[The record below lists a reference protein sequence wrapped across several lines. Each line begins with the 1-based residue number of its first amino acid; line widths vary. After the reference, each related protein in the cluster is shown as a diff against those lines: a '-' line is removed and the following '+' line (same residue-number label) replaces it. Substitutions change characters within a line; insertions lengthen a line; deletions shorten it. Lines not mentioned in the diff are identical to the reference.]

1 MDELLDRD
9 EVVSAV
15 NFWSAIVHR
24 QCSTDDNLLSYG
36 KGALCLFCPFL
47 VVEIEAA
54 EYLDHLAGNC
64 LSIFRDRICSITIR
78 ACINATYL
86 ADDSGSINLI
96 RCIFTSIDEFER
108 IGYSVRFFLGSTRNI
123 QRCLNIIA
131 CTDQNLPNIV
141 ETGENTCNVDRIL
154 W

>member
-54 EYLDHLAGNC
+54 EYLDHLLPVTAFPSSEIEYVA
-64 LSIFRDRICSITIR
+64 LPYEPVST
-78 ACINATYL
+78 L
-86 ADDSGSINLI
+86 P
-96 RCIFTSIDEFER
+96 TSQMIP
-108 IGYSVRFFLGSTRNI
+108 V
-123 QRCLNIIA
+123 
-131 CTDQNLPNIV
+131 V
-141 ETGENTCNVDRIL
+141 
-154 W
+154 

>member
-64 LSIFRDRICSITIR
+64 LPSSEIEYVALPYEPVST
-78 ACINATYL
+78 L
-86 ADDSGSINLI
+86 P
-96 RCIFTSIDEFER
+96 TSQMIP
-108 IGYSVRFFLGSTRNI
+108 V
-123 QRCLNIIA
+123 
-131 CTDQNLPNIV
+131 V
-141 ETGENTCNVDRIL
+141 
-154 W
+154 

>member
-24 QCSTDDNLLSYG
+24 QCSIDDNLLSYG

-54 EYLDHLAGNC
+54 ENLDHLAGNS
-64 LSIFRDRICSITIR
+64 LSIFRDRICSFTKGS
-78 ACINATYL
+78 CQHYWYFHPFQQCL
-86 ADDSGSINLI
+86 ADSDP
-96 RCIFTSIDEFER
+96 
-108 IGYSVRFFLGSTRNI
+108 YKH
-123 QRCLNIIA
+123 
-131 CTDQNLPNIV
+131 
-141 ETGENTCNVDRIL
+141 
-154 W
+154 

>member
-9 EVVSAV
+9 EVVAAV

-24 QCSTDDNLLSYG
+24 QCSIDDNLLSYG

-54 EYLDHLAGNC
+54 EYLDHLAGNS
-64 LSIFRDRICSITIR
+64 LSIFRDRICCITVR

-108 IGYSVRFFLGSTRNI
+108 VGHSVRFFPWFHQEHSALSQHHCLYGSESAKH
-123 QRCLNIIA
+123 C
-131 CTDQNLPNIV
+131 
-141 ETGENTCNVDRIL
+141 
-154 W
+154 